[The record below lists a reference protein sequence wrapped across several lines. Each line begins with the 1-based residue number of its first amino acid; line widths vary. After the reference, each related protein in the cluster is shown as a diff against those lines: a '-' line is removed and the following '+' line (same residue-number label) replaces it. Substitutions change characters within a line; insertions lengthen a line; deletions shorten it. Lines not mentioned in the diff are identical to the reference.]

1 MSELAR
7 LTAAA
12 EEAEETVVEER
23 RRRVWPEMWFL
34 KGRKREKDLR

>member
-7 LTAAA
+7 LTAA
-12 EEAEETVVEER
+12 AEETVVEER
-23 RRRVWPEMWFL
+23 RRRVWPEMWWFL